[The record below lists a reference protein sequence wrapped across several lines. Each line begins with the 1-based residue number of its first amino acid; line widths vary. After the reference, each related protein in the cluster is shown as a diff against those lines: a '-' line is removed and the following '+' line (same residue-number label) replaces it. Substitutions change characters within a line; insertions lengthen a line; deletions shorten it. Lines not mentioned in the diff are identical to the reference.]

1 MAFVVLFCACGPEAP
16 GAVRVV
22 NATRQP
28 VDVQWNSVPLSRGLA
43 AAEASPFLPTQAGP
57 GRLSIANSTRDTL
70 QLGADEHLS
79 VLLTES
85 AGALR
90 VRPLVHRFA
99 EPRAT
104 SIRVRVVHAADDQAV
119 TLALHGA
126 PMTLA
131 AGADSGVDGVE
142 FPANTPT
149 LLPVAYAGRQR
160 IFTIP
165 ALPAGSELLLVLVQ
179 TTSNE
184 LAMLGVA
191 PSAALGFFESNGGAP

>member
-28 VDVQWNSVPLSRGLA
+28 VDVQWNAVPLSRGLA

-57 GRLSIANSTRDTL
+57 GRLTVANSTRGTL
-70 QLGADEHLS
+70 QLGADERLS
-79 VLLTES
+79 VVLTES
-85 AGALR
+85 AGTLR
-90 VRPLVHRFA
+90 VRPVVHRFA

-104 SIRVRVVHAADDQAV
+104 SIRVRVVHAADAEAV
-119 TLALHGA
+119 TLTLANASL
-126 PMTLA
+126 TLA
-131 AGADSGVDGVE
+131 AGDDTGVDGVE
-142 FPANTPT
+142 LPANTPT
-149 LLPVAYAGRQR
+149 PLPVASAGRQR
-160 IFTIP
+160 TFTIP

-179 TTSNE
+179 NASSE